1 MKPSLWFRFRSFGSR
16 HAMKIALVIVAVAAV
31 AALAGVRWEAR
42 HRAEAAASTLAAAV
56 ESDRIAAAERRRQIC
71 QESRNL
77 RALVSELIDTA
88 VGDDPNGGVRFDEVP
103 SFRSMPASVQQF
115 LRDYAAAQARGEEGP
130 DLAERLRT
138 FQEDRLGDLPEFC
151 TEAA

>member
-16 HAMKIALVIVAVAAV
+16 HAMKIALGLAVCAMAVAV
-31 AALAGVRWEAR
+31 AGVRWEAR
-42 HRAEAAASTLAAAV
+42 HRAEGAASTLAAAV
-56 ESDRIAAAERRRQIC
+56 ESDRIAAAERRQQIC

-88 VGDDPNGGVRFDEVP
+88 VGDGSAGVRFDEVP
-103 SFRSMPASVQQF
+103 SFHAMPMSVQRF
-115 LRDYAAAQARGEEGP
+115 LRDYAAAQSRGEEGP

-138 FQEDRLGDLPEFC
+138 FQEERLGELPAFC
-151 TEAA
+151 T